1 MARIEIIWLTDDTH
15 CETCG
20 GSWAEGASVK
30 IDGELALSLEPVAAC
45 FDGESYS
52 DREVFRRILA
62 HLGHE
67 VVEDDE

>member
-1 MARIEIIWLTDDTH
+1 MSKIEITWLTDETS

-20 GSWAEGASVK
+20 SSWAEGATVK
-30 IDGELALSLEPVAAC
+30 IDGEVALSLEPVAAC
-45 FDGESYS
+45 FGGDSYS

-67 VVEDDE
+67 VSEDDE